1 MARVNLALL
10 LLPVVLLASSCQRPS
25 ALGPEPPISPAAGAF
40 NAGWALAPLWD
51 DGQAEVALYTARR
64 PQYGKL
70 RDFETVLIVVKED
83 FNPAFYAKAEAPYQ
97 GRSLLP
103 VIKLNFV
110 QSYWTE
116 NYPYQ
121 FLTSVFVRRD
131 DPTALVKLTQ
141 SSQEWCGNTFKE
153 IRGWTRPSEFVFHSY
168 WDEEGDGTR
177 PLELRP
183 GDLLEDQLLVSL
195 RGLRFSP
202 GLEVRTRLLP
212 SLISN
217 KLGAALRFVE
227 ATIRVADR
235 ETLTTARGRVPA
247 WKVSVQAGELSQT
260 YWFAEEAPHTLLKM
274 VSSDGREL
282 WLKEVRRAPYW
293 QAATYRP
300 EDGRLRA
307 AK

>member
-1 MARVNLALL
+1 MVRVKLALFFL
-10 LLPVVLLASSCQRPS
+10 SVVLLAGSCQGPS
-25 ALGPEPPISPAAGAF
+25 ALGPEPGMSAAVDAF
-40 NAGWALAPLWD
+40 DAGWAQAPLWD
-51 DGQAEVALYTARR
+51 DGQAEVALYAARR

-83 FNPAFYAKAEAPYQ
+83 FNPAVYAKAEPPYQ
-97 GRSLLP
+97 GRSLLG
-103 VIKLNFV
+103 VLKLNLV

-116 NYPYQ
+116 NYPYH

-153 IRGWTRPSEFVFHSY
+153 VKGWTRPAEFVFHSY
-168 WDEEGDGTR
+168 WDDEGDGTR
-177 PLELRP
+177 ALELRP
-183 GDLLEDQLLVSL
+183 GDLLEDQLPLSL

-212 SLISN
+212 SVISN
-217 KLGAALRFVE
+217 KLGAAPRFVE
-227 ATIRVADR
+227 ATIRVVER
-235 ETLTTARGRVPA
+235 EVVTTEHGRVPA
-247 WKVSVQAGELSQT
+247 WKVSVQAGKLSQT
-260 YWFAEEAPHTLLKM
+260 YWFGEEAPHTLLKM
-274 VSSDGREL
+274 VSSDGREVS
-282 WLKEVRRAPYW
+282 LKQVRRSRYW